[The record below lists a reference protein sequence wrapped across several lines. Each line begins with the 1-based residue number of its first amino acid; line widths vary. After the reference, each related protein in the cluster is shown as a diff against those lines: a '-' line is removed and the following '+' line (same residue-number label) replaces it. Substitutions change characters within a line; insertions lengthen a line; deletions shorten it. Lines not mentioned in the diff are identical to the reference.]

1 MRQVQQCSSV
11 ETNPAQKDLDSVLYV
26 GNISSGTGTEVKVNH
41 GSSGCARG
49 DLTVKWGSHRVVEVH
64 RLLSTVPQPSK
75 PLLKVGS
82 SFHRQQ
88 SRSCDDS

>member
-49 DLTVKWGSHRVVEVH
+49 DLRAPHCQVGVSQGCGGPQATQHSA
-64 RLLSTVPQPSK
+64 ST
-75 PLLKVGS
+75 
-82 SFHRQQ
+82 
-88 SRSCDDS
+88 